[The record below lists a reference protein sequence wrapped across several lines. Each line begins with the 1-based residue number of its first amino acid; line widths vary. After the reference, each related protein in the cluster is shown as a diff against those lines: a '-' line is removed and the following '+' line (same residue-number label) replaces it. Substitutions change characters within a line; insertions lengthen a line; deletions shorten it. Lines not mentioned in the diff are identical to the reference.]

1 MGQAMQE
8 NRSSEAEGVPGRC
21 LLTAD
26 EVAAR
31 IRVPVATV
39 RYLRSMRRFAP
50 GIRVGRRVVWDVVD
64 VDAWL
69 SAQRERPS

>member
-1 MGQAMQE
+1 MGQAVQE
-8 NRSSEAEGVPGRC
+8 TTGGAAGVPGRC
-21 LLTAD
+21 LLTAE
-26 EVAAR
+26 EVAER
-31 IRVPVATV
+31 IRVPVATI

-64 VDAWL
+64 VDEWL